1 MSNRAPRIRPMAL
14 ALLAAIV
21 CSACSMH
28 AVEEHDRPPPMPL
41 PEAFSATGGAQAPER
56 WWTTF
61 SDPGLNALI
70 DRALQRNLDL
80 QQAWARLDQVASLA
94 AQAGALQWPNLQ
106 YALGFGAT
114 RQTFNFGRLVEIS
127 NVQFSAVLQAG
138 YEVDLW
144 GRVGHT
150 SRAAGLDYEATRE
163 EVSAAALSIA
173 ARVTDLWFQLAE
185 ANAQLG
191 LLAEQRKV
199 STEYTKLVELRFAQG
214 LASALDVQ
222 QQRGQVAAID
232 ASQPLLQARVELL
245 THQLN
250 LLLAQAPTTALG
262 APPVELPDPGP
273 IPATGVP
280 ADLLRRRPDLLA
292 QEKRLLAA
300 DHRVG
305 VAVAAR
311 LPSLS
316 IGGRTGIQATNPD
329 NVGQIFQQPVF
340 GLNVDL
346 VGPIIDGGRRAEEV
360 KRVEAAVRDALA
372 AMKSTLLRAITEVE
386 DALTNERSQRAYL
399 DKLDAQLQLARDT
412 LGEARRRY
420 ANGLVDYL
428 PVLSALAAVQQLE
441 RTRIT
446 AQRNV
451 LAARISLHSALG
463 GSWGDDLEGGDTI
476 RAKKAEKAHDGDAA
490 MTETP
495 R

>member
-1 MSNRAPRIRPMAL
+1 
-14 ALLAAIV
+14 
-21 CSACSMH
+21 
-28 AVEEHDRPPPMPL
+28 
-41 PEAFSATGGAQAPER
+41 
-56 WWTTF
+56 
-61 SDPGLNALI
+61 
-70 DRALQRNLDL
+70 
-80 QQAWARLDQVASLA
+80 
-94 AQAGALQWPNLQ
+94 
-106 YALGFGAT
+106 
-114 RQTFNFGRLVEIS
+114 
-127 NVQFSAVLQAG
+127 
-138 YEVDLW
+138 
-144 GRVGHT
+144 
-150 SRAAGLDYEATRE
+150 
-163 EVSAAALSIA
+163 
-173 ARVTDLWFQLAE
+173 
-185 ANAQLG
+185 
-191 LLAEQRKV
+191 
-199 STEYTKLVELRFAQG
+199 
-214 LASALDVQ
+214 
-222 QQRGQVAAID
+222 
-232 ASQPLLQARVELL
+232 
-245 THQLN
+245 
-250 LLLAQAPTTALG
+250 
-262 APPVELPDPGP
+262 
-273 IPATGVP
+273 VP